1 MKIRITENQYT
12 KLVKEQRISID
23 KIKKNLPDPLKKIAE
38 AIIKRLTNPTSLDYK
53 AIRNLSKEKLKK
65 VLSYIP
71 SKYKNNGDAPTLYPI
86 PTLEKKINSCYG
98 YRTATGSNRM
108 HSGVDLDT
116 TGLKDEQPLISTCA
130 GIISKSNDDTGGAC
144 GGFIKINCNNGD
156 AVGYCH
162 LKVVNENLYG
172 LKVPKGFPI
181 GVSGGGMHDHGTG
194 NSLGP
199 HLHYIIWKGGKKV
212 NPITVMAG
220 GPTIPASGS
229 ENRKGKYCDP
239 NVR

>member
-12 KLVKEQRISID
+12 KLVKEQKFNID

-38 AIIKRLTNPTSLDYK
+38 AIINRLTRPSSTDYK
-53 AIRNLSKEKLKK
+53 TLRTLSRSKLEK
-65 VLSYIP
+65 VLGYIP
-71 SKYKNNGDAPTLYPI
+71 SKFKDNKDAPTLYPI
-86 PTLEKKINSCYG
+86 PTLEQKINSCYG
-98 YRTATGSNRM
+98 YRTATGTNRM

-116 TGLKDEQPLISTCA
+116 DGLNPSQPLISTCA
-130 GIISKSNDDTGGAC
+130 GIVSKANDGTGGAC
-144 GGFIKINCNNGD
+144 GGFIKIDCNNGD
-156 AVGYCH
+156 SVGYCH
-162 LKVVNENLYG
+162 LKVVNEEMYG

-199 HLHYIIWKGGKKV
+199 HLHYIIWKGGRKV
-212 NPITVMAG
+212 NPITVMDG
-220 GPTIPASGS
+220 GPTIPASGR

-239 NVR
+239 DAR

>member
-1 MKIRITENQYT
+1 
-12 KLVKEQRISID
+12 
-23 KIKKNLPDPLKKIAE
+23 
-38 AIIKRLTNPTSLDYK
+38 LTRPSPTDYK
-53 AIRNLSKEKLKK
+53 TLRTLSRSKLEK

-86 PTLEKKINSCYG
+86 PTLPKKINSCYG
-98 YRTATGSNRM
+98 YRTATGSNKM
-108 HSGVDLDT
+108 HGGVDLDT
-116 TGLKDEQPLISTCA
+116 TGLNDEQPLISACA
-130 GIISKSNDDTGGAC
+130 GTVRKSNDDTGGAC
-144 GGFIKINCNNGD
+144 GGFIKIDCNNGD

-199 HLHYIIWKGGKKV
+199 HLHYIIWKGGEKI
-212 NPITVMAG
+212 NPINVMDG
-220 GPTIPASGS
+220 GHSIPASGS
-229 ENRKGKYCDP
+229 ENRKGKFCDP
-239 NVR
+239 NA

>member
-38 AIIKRLTNPTSLDYK
+38 AIINRLTNPSPADYK
-53 AIRNLSKEKLKK
+53 ALRELSRSRLEK

-71 SKYKNNGDAPTLYPI
+71 SKYKNNKDAPTLYPI
-86 PTLEKKINSCYG
+86 PTLPKKINSCYG
-98 YRTATGSNRM
+98 YRTATGTNRM

-116 TGLKDEQPLISTCA
+116 TDINDEQPLISTCA

-144 GGFIKINCNNGD
+144 GGFIKIDCNNGD
-156 AVGYCH
+156 SVGYCH

-212 NPITVMAG
+212 NPINVMDG
-220 GPTIPASGS
+220 GHTIPASGS